1 MMRGAIK
8 TSADL
13 TPRERDLV
21 GRMSELRFGKL
32 EEIPIRDGEA
42 LVERAIVIR
51 DMKLGG
57 RLEDEDFEAPR
68 DHFTLKRPVVEL
80 IETLRGLRSG
90 LIRKIEVRS
99 GLPVFLQVQEAA
111 DGARG
116 KL

>member
-1 MMRGAIK
+1 MTRGAIK
-8 TSADL
+8 TTADL

-21 GRMSELRFGKL
+21 RRMSELRFGKL
-32 EEIPIRDGEA
+32 EHVLIRDGEPR
-42 LVERAIVIR
+42 LERTIVVR
-51 DMKLGG
+51 DLKIGS
-57 RLEDEDFEAPR
+57 RLEDEDFDAPR

-111 DGARG
+111 EEGRRRS
-116 KL
+116 